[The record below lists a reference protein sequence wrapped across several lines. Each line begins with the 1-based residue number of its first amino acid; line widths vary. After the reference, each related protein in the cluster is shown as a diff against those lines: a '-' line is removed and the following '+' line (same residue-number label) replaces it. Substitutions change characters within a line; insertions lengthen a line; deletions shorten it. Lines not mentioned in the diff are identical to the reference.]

1 MKNENISIEVENGG
15 RVSAVVSI
23 PAQYSGQTG
32 IIFAHGAGNDMNHPL
47 ILYLA
52 ENLAEHGYLTLRFN
66 FPYREQGRKSP
77 DSQRVLGSTWLHVVQ
92 FLQQH
97 HLRPKRIIAAGKSL
111 GGRVASQLA
120 AEGKLSAERLI
131 LLGYPLHAPGSK
143 DKLRDSHLYEIDLP
157 MLFFAGTR
165 DPLCDLD
172 LLRVVLSRLKTAR
185 DLEVI
190 DGGDH
195 SFNLPKSHRK
205 SKSEVN
211 LHILDRM
218 MEWLKDD

>member
-1 MKNENISIEVENGG
+1 MKNEDVSIDVENVG
-15 RVSAVVSI
+15 RISAVVSI

-47 ILYLA
+47 ILHLA
-52 ENLAEHGYLTLRFN
+52 ESLAEDGHLTLRFN
-66 FPYREQGRKSP
+66 FPYRQQGRRSP
-77 DSQRVLGSTWLHVVQ
+77 DSQQVLASTWLHVVD

-97 HLRPKRIIAAGKSL
+97 PLRPKRIITAGNSL

-131 LLGYPLHAPGSK
+131 LLGYPLHAPGRK

-157 MLFFAGTR
+157 ILFFAGTR

-172 LLRVVLSRLKTAR
+172 LLRVVLSRMKTAW

-195 SFNLPKSHRK
+195 SFNLPKSHKK

-211 LHILDRM
+211 LQILNRI